1 MRFAN
6 RDIHGQDAR
15 IGCKRGLNG
24 HLCSAFNHLTLRLYQ
39 GQPHR
44 INHGNIVH
52 RVGQLVTGPC
62 RREVAGQLHLQKE
75 FLRIDGDEEDNL
87 ISTLILTAQTLT
99 EDVIRQKLSEFE
111 EVPEPIHQ
119 AMLIL
124 VGTLY
129 EERQISKEK
138 SGVDI
143 KETLDLV
150 RRMLFAYRRT
160 MF

>member
-1 MRFAN
+1 MLEL
-6 RDIHGQDAR
+6 
-15 IGCKRGLNG
+15 KE
-24 HLCSAFNHLTLRLYQ
+24 T
-39 GQPHR
+39 
-44 INHGNIVH
+44 
-52 RVGQLVTGPC
+52 
-62 RREVAGQLHLQKE
+62 KE

-160 MF
+160 LF